1 MKYIN
6 DREIKCFDELQN
18 DKERSKLN
26 KLPLKQLFEIQ
37 DDDQE
42 RMVSCNGAL
51 TDFLE
56 SNRVFHN
63 HENFLLDT
71 LRLCYGHIL
80 DAILNENKPS
90 SSLIA
95 HTILLDLHEDYVLI
109 SELTN
114 TSTYREITHTVLSI

>member
-42 RMVSCNGAL
+42 RMVSCNGVL
-51 TDFLE
+51 TDFF
-56 SNRVFHN
+56 R
-63 HENFLLDT
+63 
-71 LRLCYGHIL
+71 
-80 DAILNENKPS
+80 KQ
-90 SSLIA
+90 
-95 HTILLDLHEDYVLI
+95 
-109 SELTN
+109 
-114 TSTYREITHTVLSI
+114 